1 MSQDYNYALS
11 TSDLLPVPGNTP
23 FGYYDNDPTFQNDAQ
38 RACFYVTRRL
48 GFGVVDVELVDFQI
62 YAAMEEAVTTYG
74 NEVYLYKVRENY
86 LSIEGSYTDSF
97 LCEYNVSYFN
107 ASLSFSEARP
117 ASASDYTSAPE
128 MQ

>member
-1 MSQDYNYALS
+1 MAQDYNYALS
-11 TSDLLPVPGNTP
+11 TADVLPVQGNTP
-23 FGYYDNDPTFQNDAQ
+23 FGYYDNDPVFVNDAQ

-62 YAAMEEAVTTYG
+62 YTAMEEAVTVYG

-97 LCEYNVSYFN
+97 LCNYNVSYFN
-107 ASLSFSEARP
+107 ASMSFSPPSVITLQEFQNN
-117 ASASDYTSAPE
+117 SDIN
-128 MQ
+128 